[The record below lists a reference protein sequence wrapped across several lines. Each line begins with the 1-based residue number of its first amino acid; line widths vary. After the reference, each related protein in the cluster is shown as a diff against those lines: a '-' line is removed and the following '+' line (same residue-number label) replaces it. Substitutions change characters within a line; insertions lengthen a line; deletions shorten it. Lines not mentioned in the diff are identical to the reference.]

1 MILFRQSLLPDSAA
15 SGKIRG
21 ERQLLLLIHYWLPV
35 ALGWSVA
42 LVIKRAEGAVFSPTG
57 LILLLAGIGAA
68 YSFDRIGDAPD
79 QSGPSAWLRGALLTA
94 LTLCAGTI
102 CLLTLSGKISARSLE
117 VVAALA
123 GISLLYRHIKRFPL
137 VKTVAV
143 AFCWTWACATLPFGK
158 EGLCWLTL
166 DVTPPLIL
174 MISAGCILCDLKDIH
189 EDRREQVPSL
199 PALLGIRPTCL
210 IATGLALLASLST
223 FLHHHYGLTAGALLL
238 AGAAQFPSF
247 LSMKPTGPI
256 LIDSILIL
264 PGVLIATGIV

>member
-1 MILFRQSLLPDSAA
+1 MLFRQSLLPDPAA
-15 SGKIRG
+15 SWKIWG
-21 ERQLLLLIHYWLPV
+21 GFNHLLLLIHYWLPV

-42 LVIKRAEGAVFSPTG
+42 LVIKRAEGEAFSPAG
-57 LILLLAGIGAA
+57 LTLLLSGIGAA
-68 YSFDRIGDAPD
+68 YSFDRIGAPD
-79 QSGPSAWLRGALLTA
+79 QSGTSGYLRGVLITA

-102 CLLTLSGKISARSLE
+102 CFLALSGKISAGSLE

-137 VKTVAV
+137 VKTLAV
-143 AFCWTWACATLPFGK
+143 AFCWIWACATLTFGR
-158 EGLCWLTL
+158 GGFHWLTL

-174 MISAGCILCDLKDIH
+174 MISAGCILCDLKDTQ

-199 PALLGIRPTCL
+199 PALLGTRPTCL
-210 IATGLALLASLST
+210 IATGLALLAAILAL
-223 FLHHHYGLTAGALLL
+223 LHHRYGLTIGALLL
-238 AGAAQFPSF
+238 AIAAQFPSL

-264 PGVLIATGIV
+264 PGALIATGIF